1 MGAQGEGRR
10 RAGRWQLVVAGGLVG
25 LGVVGVASGAMAA
38 TPFPGPTGCAALS
51 QRFGGGA
58 AWTEIRFSSL
68 PDTGDSRSASA
79 RGVTVTITRTS
90 PTSISWQASDG
101 IDVVWVNAGRPPNSS
116 SAAYVYQPEATSD
129 AGLSGIGAQDPLDHV
144 LVCFDPEQPA
154 TTAPP
159 VTEPTTRAAD
169 RPQPPPTEPPTTAP
183 LTTQPL
189 IGPPP
194 SPAAD
199 RATTEPPTV
208 LSVPGPDADNS
219 RSGHASAGAASGGAA
234 PGRHAGAGHR
244 GHAAQDR
251 VGDGSTGRLGRVA
264 GGPGPRDA
272 GLRPTVV
279 AERRR
284 RLISSARGEGSAP
297 ARR

>member
-10 RAGRWQLVVAGGLVG
+10 RAGRWQLLVAGGLVG

-101 IDVVWVNAGRPPNSS
+101 IDVVWVNAGKPPNAS
-116 SAAYVYQPEATSD
+116 SAAYVYQPEATADS
-129 AGLSGIGAQDPLDHV
+129 GLTGIGAQDPLDHV
-144 LVCFDPEQPA
+144 LVCFDPDQPA

-159 VTEPTTRAAD
+159 VTEPATTATTE
-169 RPQPPPTEPPTTAP
+169 PPPTEPPTTAP
-183 LTTQPL
+183 LTTEPL
-189 IGPPP
+189 IGPP
-194 SPAAD
+194 SPPPPTSAA
-199 RATTEPPTV
+199 TEPPTV
-208 LSVPGPDADNS
+208 LSVPAQTPSTS
-219 RSGHASAGAASGGAA
+219 RSGHASAGAAS
-234 PGRHAGAGHR
+234 
-244 GHAAQDR
+244 
-251 VGDGSTGRLGRVA
+251 
-264 GGPGPRDA
+264 
-272 GLRPTVV
+272 
-279 AERRR
+279 RRR
-284 RLISSARGEGSAP
+284 RPGSSHRHRP
-297 ARR
+297 PR

>member
-10 RAGRWQLVVAGGLVG
+10 RAGRWQLLVAGGLVG

-101 IDVVWVNAGRPPNSS
+101 IDVVWVNAGRPPNAS
-116 SAAYVYQPEATSD
+116 SAAYVYQPEATADS
-129 AGLSGIGAQDPLDHV
+129 GLTGIGAQDPLDHV
-144 LVCFDPEQPA
+144 LVCFDLEQPA

-159 VTEPTTRAAD
+159 VTEPATTA
-169 RPQPPPTEPPTTAP
+169 PPVTEPPTTAP
-183 LTTQPL
+183 LTTEPL
-189 IGPPP
+189 IAPPP
-194 SPAAD
+194 SPPPTSAV
-199 RATTEPPTV
+199 TEPPTV
-208 LSVPGPDADNS
+208 LSVPAADAVQ
-219 RSGHASAGAASGGAA
+219 RLGKRRLGGAA
-234 PGRHAGAGHR
+234 AGRHAGTGHR

-251 VGDGSTGRLGRVA
+251 LGDGPTRRVGCVA

-284 RLISSARGEGSAP
+284 GLISSARGGGSAP